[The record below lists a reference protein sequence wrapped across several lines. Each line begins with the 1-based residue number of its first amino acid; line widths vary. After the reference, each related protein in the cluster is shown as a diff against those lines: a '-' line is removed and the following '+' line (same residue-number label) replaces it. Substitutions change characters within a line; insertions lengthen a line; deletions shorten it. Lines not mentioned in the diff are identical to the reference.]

1 MNIGHNHQ
9 EILISQFSFLISIQT
24 NFSRIDF
31 QDSHFF
37 QVHLNGALKVDEQNL
52 NPQRFENVQVFA
64 SANFY
69 WAADA
74 LLKNLHLNTNPDGKY
89 F

>member
-1 MNIGHNHQ
+1 M
-9 EILISQFSFLISIQT
+9 
-24 NFSRIDF
+24 DF

-52 NPQRFENVQVFA
+52 NPQRFKNVKVFA

-74 LLKNLHLNTNPDGKY
+74 LIKNLHLNTNPDGKKFY
-89 F
+89 KQHQVSSLQYLICRSFHNT